1 MGGEKGK
8 IKTLCRIKTKV
19 NNEKK
24 LFYRLEV
31 ALLEARLIFLT
42 VNNSRYPPPAK
53 NKNKNKNKKD
63 RPTTTTTTKSRIFEM
78 AIGIRL
84 LK

>member
-42 VNNSRYPPPAK
+42 VNNSRYPPPQK
-53 NKNKNKNKKD
+53 TKTKIKTKKTD
-63 RPTTTTTTKSRIFEM
+63 QQQQQKVVSSKWR
-78 AIGIRL
+78 
-84 LK
+84 